1 MTEVLSLSP
10 FMEIYYGKVAHMM
23 VEVGSSM
30 ICRVRA
36 RLRLRSADWTPW
48 EVGEIQVLV

>member
-30 ICRVRA
+30 IYRVRA
-36 RLRLRSADWTPW
+36 RLRFRSVDWTPW

>member
-23 VEVGSSM
+23 VEVGSSR